1 MRLTIRRWLA
11 FVVLV
16 CFLFTLPL
24 GAGAQEENADW
35 FHGTL
40 DMLAQQP
47 ESVDEWYHFLLIGTD
62 TRQNVE
68 NAGRSD
74 TMIIASVLP
83 REGRIKLASL
93 ARDMWVTIPGEGE
106 NKLNAAHSWG
116 GPDLL
121 LETINQNFHMNLT
134 DYVSVNFYGLIDI
147 IDAMGG
153 VEVEITSAEA
163 GVINNSVAKEHPYAE
178 VTRLMEGKAHLC
190 GVQALSYARI
200 RKLDSD
206 FGRTSR
212 QRKLIGAMLDKVSHL
227 NPLQL
232 MDVAAKCMDAV
243 TFRMGSDGYQL
254 MGMLYGLEEKGLD
267 GIEEL
272 SLPSRFR
279 YHSND
284 GISKLLIDPEQ
295 VAQEWHAFVY
305 GE

>member
-1 MRLTIRRWLA
+1 MRSILCRCSSLLLA
-11 FVVLV
+11 V
-16 CFLFTLPL
+16 TLLLLAIAP
-24 GAGAQEENADW
+24 AA
-35 FHGTL
+35 
-40 DMLAQQP
+40 LAQQSDIP
-47 ESVDEWYHFLLIGTD
+47 DDWYHFLLIGTD
-62 TRQNVE
+62 TRQDVD

-74 TMIIASVLP
+74 TMIIASVQSST
-83 REGRIKLASL
+83 GKIKLASL

-121 LETINQNFHMNLT
+121 LETLRQNFGIHLN

-163 GVINNSVAKEHPYAE
+163 GVINSSVAKEHPHVK
-178 VTRLMEGKAHLC
+178 VTRVKEGKAHLC

-212 QRKLIGAMLDKVSHL
+212 QRKLIGAMVEKLGQL
-227 NPLQL
+227 NPFQL
-232 MDVAAKCMDAV
+232 LGVASKAMEAV
-243 TFRMGSDGYQL
+243 TYRMEPDPFQ
-254 MGMLYGLEEKGLD
+254 MLELLTSLKETGLD

-272 SLPSRFR
+272 SLPSEGNFR
-279 YHSND
+279 YDSSD
-284 GISKLLIDPEQ
+284 GVSKLLIDPAQ
-295 VAQEWHAFVY
+295 VAQEWRSFINN
-305 GE
+305 

>member
-1 MRLTIRRWLA
+1 MRTYHRLSAALLVIVLLA
-11 FVVLV
+11 LA
-16 CFLFTLPL
+16 LPISSC
-24 GAGAQEENADW
+24 AESAD
-35 FHGTL
+35 G
-40 DMLAQQP
+40 
-47 ESVDEWYHFLLIGTD
+47 WYHFLLIGTD
-62 TRQNVE
+62 TRQNAD

-74 TMIIASVLP
+74 TMIIASVRP
-83 REGRIKLASL
+83 ATGQIKLASL

-121 LETINQNFHMNLT
+121 LETIGQNFGIHLT

-153 VEVEITSAEA
+153 VEVEITRAEA
-163 GVINNSVAKEHPYAE
+163 GVINSSVAKEHPHLK
-178 VTRLMEGKAHLC
+178 VTRVKEGKAQLC
-190 GVQALSYARI
+190 GAQALSYARI
-200 RKLDSD
+200 RKLDND

-212 QRKLIGAMLDKVSHL
+212 QRKLIGAMVEKLGQL
-227 NPLQL
+227 NPFQL
-232 MDVAAKCMDAV
+232 LGVASKAMEAV
-243 TFRMGSDGYQL
+243 TYRMETDPFQL
-254 MGMLYGLEEKGLD
+254 LGMLTNLQEAGLD

-272 SLPSRFR
+272 SLPSEGNFR
-279 YHSND
+279 YHSSD